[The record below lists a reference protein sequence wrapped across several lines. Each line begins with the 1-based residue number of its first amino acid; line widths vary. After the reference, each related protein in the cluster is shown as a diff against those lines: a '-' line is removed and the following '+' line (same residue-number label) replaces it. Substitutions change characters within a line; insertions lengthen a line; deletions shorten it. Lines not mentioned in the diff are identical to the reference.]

1 MVDFGYL
8 KTVETKQLVFETE
21 YDNDPTITLSYIFY
35 GRNNTIISMGT
46 REMDLTAVPDEFSL
60 HQNYPNP
67 FNPNCTINFQAS
79 QRSEITIQVYN
90 LAGQLVLN
98 RTQKIESIGLNKWV
112 WNGTS
117 DTGNRVGSGIYLL
130 QISDGISSSLVKIIL
145 AK

>member
-1 MVDFGYL
+1 MYP
-8 KTVETKQLVFETE
+8 TVALDGGVEWNFFDSPTPGATNQLLRIDQ
-21 YDNDPTITLSYIFY
+21 DNYIPQSVS
-35 GRNNTIISMGT
+35 IIS
-46 REMDLTAVPDEFSL
+46 A
-60 HQNYPNP
+60 YPNP

-79 QRSEITIQVYN
+79 QRSEVTIQVYN

-98 RTQKIESIGLNKWV
+98 RSQKIESIGLNKWV

-130 QISDGISSSLVKIIL
+130 QISDGISSSLVKIVF